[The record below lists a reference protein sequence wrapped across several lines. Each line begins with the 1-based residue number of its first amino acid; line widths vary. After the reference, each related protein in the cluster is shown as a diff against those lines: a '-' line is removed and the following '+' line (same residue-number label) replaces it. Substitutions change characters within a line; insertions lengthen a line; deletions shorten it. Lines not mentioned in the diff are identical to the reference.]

1 MIVGCVYKD
10 LHDLLQ
16 AKSYKIRYV
25 NRLNIKHY
33 VAVSE
38 FKNIQGFI
46 RFFFLVRDYFY
57 VSNDV

>member
-1 MIVGCVYKD
+1 MIVGFVYKD

-25 NRLNIKHY
+25 NGLNIKYY
-33 VAVSE
+33 VAVSA

-46 RFFFLVRDYFY
+46 RFFSLKRDYFY
-57 VSNDV
+57 VSDK